1 MMTKTMIL
9 VIHVVR
15 QILAILAILVTL
27 AIHAIHA
34 IHAAITASVR
44 EEDRS
49 QDDRFCVENRLEDQA
64 T

>member
-15 QILAILAILVTL
+15 QILAIHVVRQILAIL
-27 AIHAIHA
+27 AS
-34 IHAAITASVR
+34 HAAITANVR

>member
-1 MMTKTMIL
+1 MMTKTMTL
-9 VIHVVR
+9 VIHVLR

-27 AIHAIHA
+27 A

-49 QDDRFCVENRLEDQA
+49 QDDRFCVKNRPEDQ
-64 T
+64 TT